1 LQTTTNATT
10 IRDYLAGDAL
20 SRIHWRS
27 SAHYNKLMVKEFDLD
42 PAVDAWI
49 FLDLHDKVQAGK
61 GEHSTEEYGVTIAAT
76 IATYLLRHDLSV
88 GMIVNGQRREFLSL
102 DRGDRQIERILE
114 LLAVVRAGPGPDL
127 KEALA
132 LDAMHFGRNTVAIVI
147 TPSTSRDWHEGVRH
161 LQRRGVQVAVIGLN
175 AASFENKPADEDTL
189 ALLEGAGVPV
199 LRIKSGDS
207 LAAAL
212 ESGPMVRYAQRR

>member
-1 LQTTTNATT
+1 
-10 IRDYLAGDAL
+10 
-20 SRIHWRS
+20 
-27 SAHYNKLMVKEFDLD
+27 
-42 PAVDAWI
+42 
-49 FLDLHDKVQAGK
+49 
-61 GEHSTEEYGVTIAAT
+61 
-76 IATYLLRHDLSV
+76 
-88 GMIVNGQRREFLSL
+88 
-102 DRGDRQIERILE
+102 
-114 LLAVVRAGPGPDL
+114 
-127 KEALA
+127 
-132 LDAMHFGRNTVAIVI
+132 MHFGRNTVAIVI

-161 LQRRGVQVAVIGLN
+161 LQRRGVQVTVIGLN